1 MTRIAVLAL
10 ATLLSVTTAAVAE
23 DLAEGEEGYMDY
35 TITSARIGQNLI
47 TFKCAI
53 QNISV
58 RVTTSDT
65 LTH

>member
-10 ATLLSVTTAAVAE
+10 ATLLSVMTTAAVAE

-58 RVTTSDT
+58 RVT
-65 LTH
+65 H